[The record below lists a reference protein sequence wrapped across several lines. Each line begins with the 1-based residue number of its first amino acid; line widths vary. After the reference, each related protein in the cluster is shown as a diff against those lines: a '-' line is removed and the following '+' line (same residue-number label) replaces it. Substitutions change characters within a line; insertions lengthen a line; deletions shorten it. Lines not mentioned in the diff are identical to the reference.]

1 MEAHFVFENVSFRYP
16 SYDSSTTPLAL
27 DNVSLQLPAGKFIAV
42 VGANGSGK
50 STFLRHLNGLLQA
63 DSGNVRVGGLD
74 PASEKDLREVRRR
87 YGMVFQNP
95 ENQIVGTTVEEDIA
109 FGLENLGVER
119 REMESRITAV
129 LKELDMSDL
138 RTRSVAELSGGQ
150 KQKLAIASVLV
161 MEPRGFLLDEVTAM
175 LDPQSRANLLDL
187 IRQLMKERELSVFHV
202 THHMDELMQAD
213 YCLLF
218 DQGKLVFQGLP
229 MELFAS
235 KAFQTASL
243 ELPLELQLLDR
254 LSHLI
259 GKPLAFDQEWDSLY
273 DTLAQSLIQAK
284 DHKVDISSTPEK
296 LTLPITPV
304 PDHDVKLKLNTSRNE
319 QIDLVENL
327 IPIDTQKPFN
337 SPTDQNQPQLV
348 LEAHNLSHRYLE
360 ERPDSIHN
368 LTFNVREGEVFAI
381 VGPSGAGK
389 STLVMHFNGLLE
401 KQAGELRILD
411 INVGERRALNELRKY
426 VQLLFQYPEHQL
438 FASSIRED
446 IAFGPKQL
454 GLSQTEIEER
464 VLKAAEQVG
473 VSYEDLE
480 RSPFELSGGQKR
492 RVALAGILAMRPR
505 ILILDE
511 PAAGLDADGKKS
523 LFEDLTE
530 LKQEGVT
537 IILVS
542 HDMDD
547 VASFADRILVLQEG
561 RLQALGDAAD
571 IYSQQDILQKAKLR
585 VPTIYRSMLE
595 LARRIPGLDPLAFR
609 LDEAEANVRTYLG
622 ENLS

>member
-1 MEAHFVFENVSFRYP
+1 MQAHFVLEDVSFRYP
-16 SYDSSTTPLAL
+16 SFNAASAPKAL
-27 DNVSLQLPAGKFIAV
+27 DNVSLRLPAGKFIAV

-63 DSGNVRVGGLD
+63 ETGTVRVEGLD
-74 PASEKDLREVRRR
+74 PANEEDIREVRRR

-119 REMESRITAV
+119 SEMVERIEAV
-129 LKELDMSDL
+129 LEELEMSHL
-138 RTRSVAELSGGQ
+138 RTHAVAELSGGQ

-175 LDPQSRANLLDL
+175 LDPQSRENLLKL
-187 IRQLMKERELSVFHV
+187 IRRLMAERELSVFHV

-218 DQGKLVFQGLP
+218 DQGKLIFQGLP

-235 KAFQTASL
+235 EAFETASL
-243 ELPLELQLLDR
+243 ELPLELQLIKQLGQYCDR
-254 LSHLI
+254 
-259 GKPLAFDQEWDSLY
+259 PLEFDQDDQDLDHLY
-273 DTLAQSLIQAK
+273 DKLAQGLKRAHVSDTSELPK
-284 DHKVDISSTPEK
+284 LPETPTEF
-296 LTLPITPV
+296 PRI
-304 PDHDVKLKLNTSRNE
+304 
-319 QIDLVENL
+319 I
-327 IPIDTQKPFN
+327 
-337 SPTDQNQPQLV
+337 
-348 LEAHNLSHRYLE
+348 LEASDLTHRYLE
-360 ERPDSIHN
+360 ERPDSIHD

-401 KQAGELRILD
+401 KQSGELRILD
-411 INVGERRALNELRKY
+411 INVGERRSLNELRKY

-438 FASSIRED
+438 FAATIRED

-464 VLKAAEQVG
+464 VLEAAEHVG
-473 VSYEDLE
+473 LDRDDLD

-523 LFEDLTE
+523 LFEDLAQ
-530 LKQEGVT
+530 LKREGVT

-547 VASFADRILVLQEG
+547 VASFADRVLVLQEG
-561 RLQALGDAAD
+561 RLQALGAASD
-571 IYSQQDILQKAKLR
+571 IYTHMEVLQKANLNI
-585 VPTIYRSMLE
+585 PTIYRAMQE
-595 LARRIPGLDPLAFR
+595 LASRLPGLDPVAFR
-609 LDEAEANVRTYLG
+609 LDEAEAKVRTYLG
-622 ENLS
+622 GKPS